1 MERGEQMKR
10 LITVIATTGVLATGG
25 VGSALAGGSSGKGH
39 ETISASCT
47 VLGNVTV
54 HVTSGASA
62 WIGDSH
68 YVLLRLQGTF
78 TPTSGPAESFT
89 KTYGRKRGF
98 GQSYACTGS
107 ETDAGGTF
115 SFTATIARNP
125 NR

>member
-1 MERGEQMKR
+1 MKR
-10 LITVIATTGVLATGG
+10 LITAIATTGLLAAGT
-25 VGSALAGGSSGKGH
+25 VAPALASGSQGNGQ
-39 ETISASCT
+39 ETISATCT

-54 HVTSGASA
+54 RASSGASA
-62 WIGDSH
+62 WIGNSH

-98 GQSYACTGS
+98 GQTYTCTGTES
-107 ETDAGGTF
+107 DATGTF